1 MDTSRFLTVLRA
13 AVLLAP
19 LPMTACGGGGGGP
32 APVVSTSIPPV
43 APSLYQVAPRASLG
57 SNTAVLATGNTALAN
72 MPVGT
77 VLPLRQSIL
86 DVSPGSVTPFGN
98 GGVTLTNFGNGGGT
112 LTYKGSQTVNGV
124 TGPAFDL
131 NIPSLAVAVTL
142 LPDGTGGPCCG
153 YTDVNGKPVDVLN
166 YTLTGQWNAVN
177 DGTVCGICTSMGVTG
192 FQTPSGNV
200 PTSGQASYLGNGA
213 SPNARGSVS
222 GMIYT
227 PGSAGSGTQTAT
239 VSGSASSFSINFGS
253 GQVTGTLSGLKATPL
268 SNGVAGTPQDWN
280 QINITGSLSGAV
292 LGGSTSTPTQ
302 PLGSLGFGVGATGN
316 IDGALYGPNAE
327 ELGAVWSLHDPKTL
341 NTAFGVVA
349 ATKQ

>member
-1 MDTSRFLTVLRA
+1 MGNSFFLTVFRIA
-13 AVLLAP
+13 AMLASLLTA
-19 LPMTACGGGGGGP
+19 ACGGGGGGP
-32 APVVSTSIPPV
+32 APAISTTPL
-43 APSLYQVAPRASLG
+43 PSPMYKPAPRATLG
-57 SNTAVLATGNTALAN
+57 SNTAVLATGNMTLAN

-86 DVSPGSVTPFGN
+86 DVAPGSVTPFGM
-98 GGVTLTNFGNGGGT
+98 GGGT
-112 LTYKGSQTVNGV
+112 LTYKGAQTVNGV
-124 TGPAFDL
+124 TGPVFDL

-153 YTDVNGKPVDVLN
+153 YNDVNGKPVDVLN

-192 FQTPSGNV
+192 FQTPDGNV

-222 GMIYT
+222 GVIYT

-239 VSGSASSFSINFGS
+239 VSGAASSFSVNFAN

-280 QINITGSLSGAV
+280 QINITGSLAGAV
-292 LGGSTSTPTQ
+292 LGGSTSTPAQ
-302 PLGSLGFGVGATGN
+302 PSGSLGFGVGATGN
-316 IDGALYGPNAE
+316 IDGALYGPNAQ
-327 ELGAVWSLHDPKTL
+327 ELGAVWSLQDPKTA